1 MRKLLLSLVMG
12 GVLFAQTNL
21 LQNPGFENWTGGNP
35 DNWSHDNGITVE
47 QCSVADSVHSGT
59 YSARVT
65 LTTQTQSNA
74 DFYSDEVSVN
84 AGTQYEVSF
93 WIFDDDPAGK
103 ARLVVMWYDSNHNDL
118 STDYTIY
125 SGDSNEWQHIID
137 TLTAPTNA
145 AYARLDIRF
154 YDVSSNWNGEAL
166 FYVDDASFIALSTN
180 RPPSISNIS
189 YSPTEPTSND
199 DVTVTADIT
208 DPDGD
213 NISKDSLYYSTDNGN
228 TWTDIYHSNVSGNTY
243 SYTIPAQSN
252 GTTVQYYIIAED
264 DQGERSTSD
273 TISYTVS
280 DNPVISNVT
289 YSPSTP
295 TSSDDVIATADITDP
310 NGDLATDSLYYSTD
324 NGNSW
329 NDVYRD
335 SVGTNS
341 NTHYY
346 TIPAQSDGTT
356 VQFFIIAKDN
366 QGNRTA
372 SDTISYTVS
381 DLLPP
386 VINEIMY
393 NPDDGNWAS
402 DNHGEWVEIY
412 NPNDTPYDVGQWTL
426 TDGEAS
432 FTIPSGIS
440 IPPFGYLVIASDT
453 DTVRT
458 LYSSFLGDGN
468 DSLIGNSGLG
478 LSNSGDQVVLKN
490 ASGATIDTVNYDDSS
505 PWPSEPDGNGPSLAL
520 KNPDF
525 DNNDASN
532 WCADTDD
539 GTPGAANSCG
549 NVVLNPGFESWTG
562 GTPDHWNLGNN
573 ATCSQ
578 ENTHR
583 HRGSSSAKLSV
594 TSDGDSIYQDIEQV
608 TGGKPYHLHV
618 WVYALGEVN
627 GHPSVGVILKYYNGN
642 WNHIGDDGP
651 FYPNST
657 GKWSVIAHRDTINPN
672 ATKMRICI
680 VGYSTTKGDAGYIDD
695 VNFVSEGAVA
705 TKVNETPAPKTD
717 KLTVISS
724 LTRIKFTIHSQAP
737 VELNIYNIAGQR
749 ILTRNFIRETEITT
763 SRMPRG
769 VYFAVVKQSGE
780 IIAHAK
786 FVIFR

>member
-21 LQNPGFENWTGGNP
+21 LQNPGFENWTGENP

-74 DFYSDEVSVN
+74 DFYSDEVSVIPR
-84 AGTQYEVSF
+84 AQYEVSF
-93 WIFDDDPAGK
+93 WIFDNDPAGR
-103 ARLVVMWYDSNHNDL
+103 ARLAVWWYDSNHGSLGTN
-118 STDYTIY
+118 YTIY
-125 SGDSNEWQHIID
+125 SIDSTDWQYLVD
-137 TLTAPTNA
+137 TLTAPDNA

-154 YDVSSNWNGEAL
+154 YDTDSWDGDAL
-166 FYVDDASFIALSTN
+166 FYVDDAFLSASSVSQ
-180 RPPSISNIS
+180 PPSIYNIS
-189 YSPTEPTSND
+189 FSPPIPNSHDN
-199 DVTVTADIT
+199 VIVTAT
-208 DPDGD
+208 
-213 NISKDSLYYSTDNGN
+213 
-228 TWTDIYHSNVSGNTY
+228 
-243 SYTIPAQSN
+243 
-252 GTTVQYYIIAED
+252 
-264 DQGERSTSD
+264 
-273 TISYTVS
+273 
-280 DNPVISNVT
+280 
-289 YSPSTP
+289 
-295 TSSDDVIATADITDP
+295 ITDP
-310 NGDLATDSLYYSTD
+310 NGDGISTDSLYYSID
-324 NGNSW
+324 NGSSW
-329 NDVYRD
+329 EAPVYRD

-341 NTHYY
+341 DTHYY

-356 VQFFIIAKDN
+356 IQFFIIAKDD
-366 QGNRTA
+366 QGNRGV
-372 SDTISYTVS
+372 SDTTSYAVS

-393 NPDDGNWAS
+393 DPASSWAS
-402 DNHGEWVEIY
+402 DYHGEWVEIY
-412 NPNDTPYDVGQWTL
+412 NPNNTSYDLSGWFI
-426 TDGEAS
+426 TDGS
-432 FTIPSGIS
+432 DTFNISNGIS
-440 IPPFGYLVIASDT
+440 IPPYSFLVIANDT
-453 DTVRT
+453 DTVRA
-458 LYSSFLGDGN
+458 LYPDFLGDGN
-468 DSLIGNSGLG
+468 DSLIGNSDLV
-478 LSNSGDQVVLKN
+478 LNNDGDQVALKN
-490 ASGATIDTVNYDDSS
+490 PSGATIDIVNYDNSS
-505 PWPSEPDGNGPSLAL
+505 PWPTAPNGNGPSLAL

-532 WCADTDD
+532 WCADTAD

-562 GTPDHWNLGNN
+562 GAPDHWNLGDNV
-573 ATCSQ
+573 TCSQ
-578 ENTHR
+578 ENTHI
-583 HRGSSSAKLSV
+583 HGGSSSAKLSV

-642 WNHIGDDGP
+642 WNYIGEDGP

-705 TKVNETPAPKTD
+705 TKVNETPALKTD

-769 VYFAVVKQSGE
+769 VYFAVVRQSGE
-780 IIAHAK
+780 IVAHAK

>member
-21 LQNPGFENWTGGNP
+21 LQNPGFENWSGGNP
-35 DNWSHDNGITVE
+35 DNWTIESGANVYQETGTI
-47 QCSVADSVHSGT
+47 HSGDYSLKLEATGTSNSGVYQTVGGINGGST
-59 YSARVT
+59 YHISVWFYSISGTGSGGLGIYLRWLDASGSQVGSNGPYYNQSTNTWEEISRD
-65 LTTQTQSNA
+65 LIAPSNA
-74 DFYSDEVSVN
+74 
-84 AGTQYEVSF
+84 TQLQVK
-93 WIFDDDPAGK
+93 I
-103 ARLVVMWYDSNHNDL
+103 R
-118 STDYTIY
+118 
-125 SGDSNEWQHIID
+125 
-137 TLTAPTNA
+137 
-145 AYARLDIRF
+145 AYANST
-154 YDVSSNWNGEAL
+154 VAG
-166 FYVDDASFIALSTN
+166 YVDDVAVNPPTTN
-180 RPPSISNIS
+180 QPPNISNIS
-189 YSPTEPTSND
+189 HSPQNPTSND

-228 TWTDIYHSNVSGNTY
+228 TWTDIYHSNVSGSTY

-295 TSSDDVIATADITDP
+295 NSSDDVIATADIIDP
-310 NGDLATDSLYYSTD
+310 NGDLVTDSLYYSTD

-335 SVGTNS
+335 SIGTNS

-356 VQFFIIAKDN
+356 VKFFIIAKDN

-381 DLLPP
+381 EFPP

-393 NPDDGNWAS
+393 NPATSSAS

-412 NPNDTPYDVGQWTL
+412 NPNNTSYDVSNWFI
-426 TDGEAS
+426 TDGNDT
-432 FTIPSGIS
+432 FNIPNGIL
-440 IPPFGYLVIASDT
+440 IPPYGFLVIAKDT
-453 DTVRT
+453 DTVRS
-458 LYSSFLGDGN
+458 LYSDFLGDGN
-468 DSLIGNSGLG
+468 DSLIGNSKLG
-478 LSNSGDQVVLKN
+478 LSNSGDRVVLKN
-490 ASGATIDTVNYDDSS
+490 ASGSTIDTVNYDDSS

-532 WCADTDD
+532 WCADTTD

-583 HRGSSSAKLSV
+583 HRGSLSARLSV

-705 TKVNETPAPKTD
+705 TKVNETPAPKTE

-724 LTRIKFTIHSQAP
+724 LTRIKFTINSQAP

-780 IIAHAK
+780 IIAHAN